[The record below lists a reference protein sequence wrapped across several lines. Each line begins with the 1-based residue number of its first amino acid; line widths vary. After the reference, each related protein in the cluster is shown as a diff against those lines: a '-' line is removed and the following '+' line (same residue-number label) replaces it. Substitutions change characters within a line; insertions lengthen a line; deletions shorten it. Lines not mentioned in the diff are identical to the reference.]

1 MFSTFWNFVLVSP
14 ILNLLMALYRL
25 TGSLGWSIILLTAIV
40 RAVLIPVVAPSMKTM
55 KKQRDLQ
62 PELNKL
68 KEKYKY
74 DQKKLAQ
81 EQMAMFKQHGI
92 NPASGCLSQIV
103 MIAVLIA
110 LFSVIQMFAIKNDV
124 NRINSKI
131 YFSNFMLAAEEKIPT
146 NFGYLD
152 LAKPDPYFVF
162 AILSGILQYVA
173 SKMMIPYVEKAE
185 KVAEKTPPKT
195 DDLAFQMQQQS
206 LYMMPIMNIIIGV
219 TLPSGIMVYIV
230 VTTLFTI
237 VQNYYSSGWGGMK
250 PYINKLH
257 LVKKVI

>member
-1 MFSTFWNFVLVSP
+1 MFATFWNFVLVSP

-25 TGSLGWSIILLTAIV
+25 TGSLGWSIIFLTGII

-62 PELNKL
+62 PEINKL
-68 KEKYKY
+68 KEKYKH

-81 EQMAMFKQHGI
+81 EQMLLFKQHNI
-92 NPASGCLSQIV
+92 NPASGCISQIA
-103 MIAVLIA
+103 MIMVLIA
-110 LFSVIQMFAIKNDV
+110 LFSVIQLFAVKNDV
-124 NRINSKI
+124 NNINSKI
-131 YFSNFMLAAEEKIPT
+131 YFSNFRLAPEERIAT

-162 AILSGILQYVA
+162 AILAGVLQFVA
-173 SKMMIPYVEKAE
+173 SKMMMPYIEKAA
-185 KVAEKTPPKT
+185 KAAEKTEPKT
-195 DDLAFQMQQQS
+195 DDMAFQMQQQS
-206 LYMMPIMNIIIGV
+206 LYMMPIMNIIIGI
-219 TLPSGIMVYIV
+219 TLPSGIMIYIV

-250 PYINKLH
+250 PFINKLR
-257 LVKKVI
+257 LAKKVI